1 MAILKCYYTDNLSL
15 QIKIMAKLPNQTIST
30 IFRLQQRLVALLDTA
45 TAAEYSLLQQFG
57 ETQETMPE
65 LEAIDNVKERLRI
78 PYNRLHK
85 ILQQVAESQP
95 AATADV
101 LDFLYRTIDQ
111 GEAIADTSE
120 ASIQEIKRSWNLP

>member
-1 MAILKCYYTDNLSL
+1 
-15 QIKIMAKLPNQTIST
+15 
-30 IFRLQQRLVALLDTA
+30 
-45 TAAEYSLLQQFG
+45 
-57 ETQETMPE
+57 MPE

-78 PYNRLHK
+78 PYNRLHR

-101 LDFLYRTIDQ
+101 LEFLYGTIEQ
-111 GEAIADTSE
+111 GEAIADASE

>member
-1 MAILKCYYTDNLSL
+1 
-15 QIKIMAKLPNQTIST
+15 MAKLPDQTIST

-78 PYNRLHK
+78 PYNRLHR

-101 LDFLYRTIDQ
+101 LDFLYRTIAET
-111 GEAIADTSE
+111 EAAADGSE

>member
-1 MAILKCYYTDNLSL
+1 
-15 QIKIMAKLPNQTIST
+15 MAKLPDQTIST
-30 IFRLQQRLVALLDTA
+30 IFRLQQRLAALLDIA

-78 PYNRLHK
+78 PYNRLHR

-111 GEAIADTSE
+111 GEAIADASE

>member
-1 MAILKCYYTDNLSL
+1 
-15 QIKIMAKLPNQTIST
+15 MAKLPDQTIST
-30 IFRLQQRLVALLDTA
+30 IFILQQRSVALLDTA

-78 PYNRLHK
+78 PYNRLHR

-111 GEAIADTSE
+111 GEAIADASE

>member
-1 MAILKCYYTDNLSL
+1 
-15 QIKIMAKLPNQTIST
+15 MAKLPDQTIST
-30 IFRLQQRLVALLDTA
+30 IFILQQRSVALLDTA

-78 PYNRLHK
+78 PYNRLHR

-101 LDFLYRTIDQ
+101 LEFLYRTIDQ
-111 GEAIADTSE
+111 GEAIADSSE
-120 ASIQEIKRSWNLP
+120 ASIQEIRRSWNLP

>member
-1 MAILKCYYTDNLSL
+1 
-15 QIKIMAKLPNQTIST
+15 MAKLPDQTIST

-57 ETQETMPE
+57 ETRETMPE

-78 PYNRLHK
+78 PYNRLHR

-95 AATADV
+95 IATADV
-101 LDFLYRTIDQ
+101 LEFLYRTIAET
-111 GEAIADTSE
+111 EAAADGSE
-120 ASIQEIKRSWNLP
+120 ASIREIKRSWNLP

>member
-1 MAILKCYYTDNLSL
+1 
-15 QIKIMAKLPNQTIST
+15 MAKLPDQTIST
-30 IFRLQQRLVALLDTA
+30 IFILQQRSVALLDTA

-57 ETQETMPE
+57 ETQETIPE

-78 PYNRLHK
+78 PYNRLHR

-101 LDFLYRTIDQ
+101 LEFLYRTIDQ
-111 GEAIADTSE
+111 GEAIADSSE